1 MVGHEVFAVLTHIDA
16 YTPEDDDEEEEDGSG
31 EGDGDST
38 GIAEGERET
47 PSEAA
52 DGSWTGDGFDREA
65 DMPGII
71 SLW

>member
-1 MVGHEVFAVLTHIDA
+1 MFAVLTHIDA
-16 YTPEDDDEEEEDGSG
+16 YTPEDDDEDDGEDGSG
-31 EGDGDST
+31 EGEGDST
-38 GIAEGERET
+38 GIPGGEGET